1 MSVKN
6 KLVDLNDHL
15 FEQLE
20 RLNDEDLTGDKLSEE
35 INRSKAITDVASKI
49 IDNGNLVLK
58 AVHEQNEYGSR
69 SKEMPRILI
78 GLNES
83 EKSNKDD

>member
-35 INRSKAITDVASKI
+35 IKLYRNEHVLLEQETRLNRKLEQELEEKM
-49 IDNGNLVLK
+49 LK
-58 AVHEQNEYGSR
+58 
-69 SKEMPRILI
+69 
-78 GLNES
+78 
-83 EKSNKDD
+83 